1 MIKRDLLMV
10 LVICALAWVLSGC
23 LSWLAIS
30 CPAYRYACAILVS
43 LAVWLIATHYL
54 LKRLVGRVA

>member
-1 MIKRDLLMV
+1 MKNDFLAV

-43 LAVWLIATHYL
+43 LAAGLIATHHL
-54 LKRLVGRVA
+54 LKRLIRRSA

>member
-1 MIKRDLLMV
+1 MKNDLSAV
-10 LVICALAWVLSGC
+10 LAICVVAWVLSGC

-43 LAVWLIATHYL
+43 LAAALVATHHV
-54 LKRLVGRVA
+54 LKRLIGRAA